1 MKIDHIYCINLERSV
16 ERRAKMEI
24 EFKKA
29 DIEVEIFKACDAKAI
44 GRTGTYGCNQTH
56 LWIYQDILEKG
67 YKNALIFEDDVIL
80 NSEFKKQIE
89 ELEEPSEWDLL
100 YFSRIAPIVLD
111 KPSKSFTLG
120 KCLSTAAYIV
130 SAGAANKLAHFSPDD
145 LNYEID
151 NFLTVVPLKTYISND
166 KTIAYSDMPYVGEI
180 GFGIERFHKEWLI
193 YFARYVDA
201 KFGGLI
207 ALMLLSFLVKFLIR
221 KWTGI

>member
-16 ERRAKMEI
+16 DRRAKMEI

-80 NSEFKKQIE
+80 NSEFKKKIE

-100 YFSRIAPIVLD
+100 YFSRLGPIVYD
-111 KPSKSFTLG
+111 KQGKSFTRG
-120 KCLSTAAYIV
+120 RCLSTAAYV
-130 SAGAANKLAHFSPDD
+130 VNSDAAKKLAYFSPDD
-145 LNYEID
+145 MTWDVD
-151 NFLTVVPLKTYISND
+151 NFLSSLPLKSYISND
-166 KTIAYSDMPYVGEI
+166 PKIAYSELPFMGEI
-180 GFGIERFHKEWLI
+180 GMGIERVGIEGFI
-193 YFARYVDA
+193 YIFRYVDA

-207 ALMLLSFLVKFLIR
+207 ALMIMSFLVKFLLR
-221 KWTGI
+221 KWIRI